1 MTPIRSGW
9 RYYFFMTGYDRYYEF
24 VLSQYSRNFRRF
36 APLGIRGG
44 RLAQLAGFGLL
55 HRSCWHRT
63 TGVQAP
69 AGGGGGWELQALAG
83 GGVGG
88 GLHQA
93 PAAAARSSQANLA
106 SFSPPHLSQT
116 CSHLFFRKLVI
127 WHLAPGTDTRQEVSC
142 RVLVSM
148 PTFPTT
154 PLSIS

>member
-1 MTPIRSGW
+1 M
-9 RYYFFMTGYDRYYEF
+9 
-24 VLSQYSRNFRRF
+24 NFCLVTIFTFIFAGF

-69 AGGGGGWELQALAG
+69 GGGGGGGGGELQALGG

-127 WHLAPGTDTRQEVSC
+127 WHLAPGTWHLAQIPGRRC
-142 RVLVSM
+142 RAE
-148 PTFPTT
+148 FW
-154 PLSIS
+154 

>member
-1 MTPIRSGW
+1 
-9 RYYFFMTGYDRYYEF
+9 MTG
-24 VLSQYSRNFRRF
+24 VRNFSCHNIHVYFRRF

-69 AGGGGGWELQALAG
+69 GGGGGGGGELQALGG

-116 CSHLFFRKLVI
+116 CSHLFSRKLVI
-127 WHLAPGTDTRQEVSC
+127 WHLAPGTWHRYQAGG
-142 RVLVSM
+142 VLWSFGEHANFSFTN
-148 PTFPTT
+148 PIYS
-154 PLSIS
+154 L

>member
-1 MTPIRSGW
+1 M
-9 RYYFFMTGYDRYYEF
+9 
-24 VLSQYSRNFRRF
+24 SQYSRYFRRF

-69 AGGGGGWELQALAG
+69 GGGGGGGGELQALAG

-106 SFSPPHLSQT
+106 SFSPPPHLSQT
-116 CSHLFFRKLVI
+116 CSHLFSGNLLSGT
-127 WHLAPGTDTRQEVSC
+127 WHLAPGTWHRYQAGGVVWSFGEHANFSFAPIYS
-142 RVLVSM
+142 L
-148 PTFPTT
+148 
-154 PLSIS
+154 

>member
-1 MTPIRSGW
+1 M
-9 RYYFFMTGYDRYYEF
+9 
-24 VLSQYSRNFRRF
+24 SQYSRYFRRF

-69 AGGGGGWELQALAG
+69 GGGGGGGELQALGG

-116 CSHLFFRKLVI
+116 CSHLFSGNLLSGT

-142 RVLVSM
+142 GVLVSM
-148 PTFPTT
+148 PTSPT
-154 PLSIS
+154 PLSTPYKTYSLISKLQRVFDKDGLILR

>member
-1 MTPIRSGW
+1 
-9 RYYFFMTGYDRYYEF
+9 MTGII
-24 VLSQYSRNFRRF
+24 NFCLVTIFTFIFAGF

-69 AGGGGGWELQALAG
+69 GGGGGGGELQALGG

-116 CSHLFFRKLVI
+116 CSHLFFPETCYLAPGT

-142 RVLVSM
+142 GVLVSM
-148 PTFPTT
+148 PTSPSPTLST
-154 PLSIS
+154 PYNVFLHT